1 MGKVGS
7 TGPRR
12 SENEEHLR
20 TVKLFPTKR
29 GRILIDGSPLTAGH
43 FSGIGH
49 YAKGLL
55 QGLDAVLAA
64 EDDLDVRLV
73 VAADQIPHVGT
84 FGFRRIRP
92 LALPL
97 SNGALRERVRT
108 GRLPPMDLLLGPGT
122 YFFPNYVRWPLAYSP
137 SITAVHDLSFEKV
150 PDLVD
155 APNGEYLR
163 SVVRD
168 SVARSDVVTAL
179 THTMAD
185 EIAEHYAVARDR
197 VHVVGCAADTT
208 HFYRRSEREIRDVT
222 ARYGVF
228 GDYLVSVGNIEPR
241 KNQVRLIDA
250 FCALPREVTDD
261 SMLVLI
267 GAGAWR
273 EEAIRSRI
281 HAAVADNYKIKL
293 LLDAVTDADLPA
305 LYSGATGSAY
315 VSVYE
320 GFGMPPLES
329 MACRTPAIS
338 SRCSVMPE
346 VAGDAA
352 VLVDPHDGGSMT
364 AALADLLTATTDRRA
379 DLVER
384 GLANVARYDWEDS
397 ARSLLASVR
406 SLEGVAR

>member
-1 MGKVGS
+1 M
-7 TGPRR
+7 
-12 SENEEHLR
+12 
-20 TVKLFPTKR
+20 KLFPTKR
-29 GRILIDGSPLTAGH
+29 RRVLIDGSPLTAGH

-55 QGLDAVLAA
+55 QGLDAVLAS
-64 EDDLDVRLV
+64 EEDLDVRLV
-73 VAADQIPHVGT
+73 VAADQIPHMGT

-97 SNGALRERVRT
+97 SNGAWRERVRT
-108 GRLPPMDLLLGPGT
+108 GRLPRMDLLLGPGT
-122 YFFPNYVRWPLAYSP
+122 YFFPNYTRWPLAYSR

-150 PDLVD
+150 PELVD

-163 SVVRD
+163 GVVRD
-168 SVARSDVVTAL
+168 SVERSDVITAL

-197 VHVVGCAADTT
+197 VQVVGCAADTA
-208 HFYRRSEREIRDVT
+208 HFYRRSDREIRDVT
-222 ARYGVF
+222 SRYGIF
-228 GDYLVSVGNIEPR
+228 GDYLLAVGNIEPR

-250 FCALPREVTDD
+250 FCALPREITDRY
-261 SMLVLI
+261 MLVLV

-281 HAAVADNYKIKL
+281 HTAVAQDYKVKL
-293 LLDAVTDADLPA
+293 LLDAVTDTDLPA
-305 LYSGATGSAY
+305 LYSGATCSAY

-338 SRCSVMPE
+338 SLCSVMPE

-352 VLVDPHDGGSMT
+352 VLVDPHDDASVTG
-364 AALADLLTATTDRRA
+364 ALADLLGGTPERRA

-406 SLEGVAR
+406 SLEETAR